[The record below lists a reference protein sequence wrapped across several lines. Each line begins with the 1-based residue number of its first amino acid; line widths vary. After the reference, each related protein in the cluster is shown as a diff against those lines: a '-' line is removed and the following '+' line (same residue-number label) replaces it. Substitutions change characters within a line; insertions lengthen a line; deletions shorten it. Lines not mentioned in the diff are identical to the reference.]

1 MQLRLLEMAK
11 REAPSDLGLL
21 ALLALASLET
31 PLAIRRLPEANLL
44 VKATQLPL
52 EMVRPVPAN
61 RPLAVIRR
69 LPDRTEQHL
78 VRVRLLAARAR
89 LQELQLRPVEDSP
102 VPLARARQC
111 LQCPGPCAFSREIPA
126 ARKCNREARCG
137 GHPIYAPYRRPRNRR
152 ALAGCGNKCSRSQRK
167 HARRARPFP
176 IVALDRYQCLPR
188 QTAD

>member
-1 MQLRLLEMAK
+1 LHLPRRRLAETAK

-44 VKATQLPL
+44 VKATQLFL
-52 EMVRPVPAN
+52 EMVLPVPAN
-61 RPLAVIRR
+61 RRLAE
-69 LPDRTEQHL
+69 PDLGLRRTEQHL

-102 VPLARARQC
+102 VPLARARQY

-126 ARKCNREARCG
+126 ARKCNREARCDAR
-137 GHPIYAPYRRPRNRR
+137 PICAQYRPPRNRR
-152 ALAGCGNKCSRSQRK
+152 ALADCGNKCSRSLRK
-167 HARRARPFP
+167 HVLRG
-176 IVALDRYQCLPR
+176 
-188 QTAD
+188 